1 MRIQKLII
9 PTPFPV
15 GPINIYLVAEDPITL
30 IDTGPKTDE
39 AIAALTSQ
47 LKNLGFRIEDIQR
60 IILTHTHED
69 HCGLANWLQQ
79 ISGAPVYVHEW
90 EQHNLSDRGRTR
102 VDRNLLEQAGVTTE
116 ELDQMSQ
123 HYAQVKSYAEAVS
136 NLKTYRD
143 EHEFEFTSGALSVV
157 HTPGHTPGS
166 SCLWRAAT
174 RTLIAGDTVLKT
186 ITPNPVLNVD
196 PNNKS
201 RRFPALIKYLNS
213 ITHLQTLIPTLI
225 HTSHGDD
232 VLDFDEYVARLRKH
246 TYERQTK
253 VLSLIPKDG
262 INAHE
267 MAYLLFP
274 RVKDASRFL
283 AVSEAIAHLD
293 LAVSEGKLRIENRDK
308 IDVFLLK
315 AEARA

>member
-1 MRIQKLII
+1 MRIEKLII

-39 AIAALTSQ
+39 SIAALISQ
-47 LKNLGFRIEDIQR
+47 IKQFGLRIEDIQR

-90 EQHNLSDRGRTR
+90 ERSNLAERGKTR
-102 VDRNLLEQAGVTTE
+102 INRNLLEKIGVTSE
-116 ELDQMSQ
+116 ELNQMEQ
-123 HYAQVKSYAEAVS
+123 HYVQVKSYAEAVE

-143 EHEFEFTSGALSVV
+143 EHEFEFASGALSVI

-196 PNNKS
+196 PRNNS
-201 RRFPALIKYLNS
+201 RRFPALISYLKS
-213 ITHLQTLIPTLI
+213 ITHLQTLAPTLI

-232 VLDFDEYVARLRKH
+232 VIDFDEYAARLRKH
-246 TYERQTK
+246 TAERQTK
-253 VLSLIPKDG
+253 VWSLIPNDG

-274 RVKDASRFL
+274 KVKDASRFL
-283 AVSEAIAHLD
+283 AVSETIAHLD
-293 LAVSEGKLRIENRDK
+293 LAVAEGKLRVECVDK
-308 IDVFLLK
+308 IDRFFRV
-315 AEARA
+315 

>member
-1 MRIQKLII
+1 MRIKKLFI

-39 AIAALTSQ
+39 AIAALIFQ
-47 LKNLGFRIEDIQR
+47 IKQAGFRVEDIQR

-79 ISGAPVYVHEW
+79 ASGAPVYVHEW
-90 EQHNLSDRGRTR
+90 EKHNLAERGKTR
-102 VDRNLLEQAGVTTE
+102 VDRNLLEKAGVTNE
-116 ELDQMSQ
+116 EIEQMEQ
-123 HYAQVKSYAEAVS
+123 HYAQVKSYAEAVE

-143 EHEFEFTSGALSVV
+143 EHEFEFTSGSLSVV

-196 PNNKS
+196 PGNIS
-201 RRFPALIKYLNS
+201 RRFPALIKYLQS
-213 ITHLQTLIPTLI
+213 ITRLQTLAPTLI

-232 VLDFDEYVARLRKH
+232 VSDFDEYVARLRKH
-246 TYERQTK
+246 TYNRQTK
-253 VLSLIPKDG
+253 LLSLIPNDG

-267 MAYLLFP
+267 MAYLLLP
-274 RVKDASRFL
+274 KVSDASRFL
-283 AVSEAIAHLD
+283 AVSETIAHLD
-293 LAVSEGKLRIENRDK
+293 LAVSEGNLRMECVDK
-308 IDVFLLK
+308 IDRFV
-315 AEARA
+315 RA

>member
-1 MRIQKLII
+1 MRIHKLII

-15 GPINIYLVAEDPITL
+15 GPINIYLIAEDPITL

-39 AIAALTSQ
+39 AIVALTSQ
-47 LKNLGFRIEDIQR
+47 LKQFGFRIEDIQR

-69 HCGLANWLQQ
+69 HCGLAYFLQQ
-79 ISGAPVYVHEW
+79 ASGATVYVHEW
-90 EQHNLSDRGRTR
+90 ERNNLAERGKTR
-102 VDRNLLEQAGVTTE
+102 INKNLLEKAGVTNE
-116 ELDQMSQ
+116 EIEQMSQ
-123 HYAQVKSYAEAVS
+123 HYAQVKSYAEAVE

-143 EHEFEFTSGALSVV
+143 EHEFEFASGALSVI

-196 PNNKS
+196 PRNNS
-201 RRFPALIKYLNS
+201 RRFPALINYLKS
-213 ITHLQTLIPTLI
+213 ITRLQTLAPTLI

-232 VLDFDEYVARLRKH
+232 VSDFDEYVARLRKH
-246 TYERQTK
+246 TYNRQAK
-253 VLSLIPKDG
+253 LLSLIPSEG

-274 RVKDASRFL
+274 KVSDASRFL
-283 AVSEAIAHLD
+283 AVSETIAHLD
-293 LAVSEGKLRIENRDK
+293 LAVSEGNLQMEVIDGTERFFKFK
-308 IDVFLLK
+308 I
-315 AEARA
+315 

>member
-1 MRIQKLII
+1 MRLKKLII

-47 LKNLGFRIEDIQR
+47 IKQLGFRVEDIQR

-69 HCGLANWLQQ
+69 HCGLANLLQQ
-79 ISGAPVYVHEW
+79 ASGAPVYVHEW
-90 EQHNLSDRGRTR
+90 EKHNLAERGKTR
-102 VDRNLLEQAGVTTE
+102 VDRNLLEKAGVTNE
-116 ELDQMSQ
+116 EIEQMSQ
-123 HYAQVKSYAEAVS
+123 HYAQVKSYAEAVE
-136 NLKTYRD
+136 NLITYRD
-143 EHEFEFTSGALSVV
+143 EHEFEFASGALSVI

-166 SCLWRAAT
+166 SCLWRVAT
-174 RTLIAGDTVLKT
+174 RTLIAGDTILKT

-196 PNNKS
+196 PRNNS
-201 RRFPALIKYLNS
+201 HRFPALINYLKS
-213 ITHLQTLIPTLI
+213 ITRLQTLAPTLI

-232 VLDFDEYVARLRKH
+232 VSDFDEYVARLRKH
-246 TYERQTK
+246 TYNRQTK
-253 VLSLIPKDG
+253 LLSLIPKEG

-274 RVKDASRFL
+274 KVSDASRFL
-283 AVSEAIAHLD
+283 AVSETIAHLD
-293 LAVSEGKLRIENRDK
+293 LAVAEGKLRIECVDK
-308 IDVFLLK
+308 IDRFFRV
-315 AEARA
+315 

>member
-47 LKNLGFRIEDIQR
+47 IKQFGIRIDAIQR
-60 IILTHTHED
+60 VILTHTHED

-79 ISGAPVYVHEW
+79 VSGAPVYVHEW
-90 EQHNLSDRGRTR
+90 ERSNLAERGKTR
-102 VDRNLLEQAGVTTE
+102 INRNLLEKIGVTSE
-116 ELDQMSQ
+116 ELMPMEQ
-123 HYAQVKSYAEAVS
+123 HYAQVKSYAEAVE

-143 EHEFEFTSGALSVV
+143 EYEFEFASGSLSVV

-196 PNNKS
+196 PRNNS
-201 RRFPALIKYLNS
+201 RRFPALINYLQS
-213 ITHLQTLIPTLI
+213 IARLQTLAPTLI

-232 VLDFDEYVARLRKH
+232 VVDFDEYAARLRTH
-246 TYERQTK
+246 TAERQKK
-253 VLSLIPKDG
+253 VLSLIPNDG
-262 INAHE
+262 INAQE
-267 MAYLLFP
+267 LAYLLFP
-274 RVKDASRFL
+274 KVKDASRFL

-293 LAVSEGKLRIENRDK
+293 LAVAERKLRMENFENIER
-308 IDVFLLK
+308 FF
-315 AEARA
+315 RS

>member
-1 MRIQKLII
+1 MRIKKLII

-39 AIAALTSQ
+39 AIAVLTSNIKQ
-47 LKNLGFRIEDIQR
+47 LGFRIADIQR
-60 IILTHTHED
+60 MILTHTHED

-79 ISGAPVYVHEW
+79 ASGAPVYVHEW
-90 EQHNLSDRGRTR
+90 ERHNLAERGKTR
-102 VDRNLLEQAGVTTE
+102 VDRNLLEKAGVTTE
-116 ELDQMSQ
+116 EMEQMTQ
-123 HYAQVKSYAEAVS
+123 HYAQVKNYAEAVTD
-136 NLKTYRD
+136 LKTYRD
-143 EHEFEFTSGALSVV
+143 EHEFEFASGSLSVV

-166 SCLWRAAT
+166 SCLWRTAT

-196 PNNKS
+196 PTNKS
-201 RRFPALIKYLNS
+201 HRFPALINYLQS
-213 ITHLQTLIPTLI
+213 ISRLQTLAPTLI

-246 TYERQTK
+246 TSERQAK
-253 VLSLIPKDG
+253 VLSLIPNDG

-274 RVKDASRFL
+274 KVKDASRFL

-293 LAVSEGKLRIENRDK
+293 LAVAEGNLRMENLDN
-308 IDVFLLK
+308 IDRFF
-315 AEARA
+315 RI

>member
-1 MRIQKLII
+1 MRIEKLII

-39 AIAALTSQ
+39 SIAALISQ
-47 LKNLGFRIEDIQR
+47 IKQFGLRIEDIQR

-90 EQHNLSDRGRTR
+90 ERSNLAERGKTR
-102 VDRNLLEQAGVTTE
+102 INRNLLEKIGVTSE
-116 ELDQMSQ
+116 ELNQMEQ
-123 HYAQVKSYAEAVS
+123 HYVQVKSYAEAVE

-143 EHEFEFTSGALSVV
+143 EHEFEFASGALSVI

-196 PNNKS
+196 PRNNS
-201 RRFPALIKYLNS
+201 RRFPALISYLKS
-213 ITHLQTLIPTLI
+213 ITHLQTLAPTLI

-232 VLDFDEYVARLRKH
+232 VIDFDEYAARLRKH
-246 TYERQTK
+246 TAERQTK
-253 VLSLIPKDG
+253 VLSLIPNDG
-262 INAHE
+262 INAQE
-267 MAYLLFP
+267 IAYLLFP
-274 RVKDASRFL
+274 KVKDASRFL
-283 AVSEAIAHLD
+283 AVSETIAHLD
-293 LAVSEGKLRIENRDK
+293 LAVADGKLRMENLDK
-308 IDVFLLK
+308 IDRFFRV
-315 AEARA
+315 

>member
-1 MRIQKLII
+1 MRIHKLII

-15 GPINIYLVAEDPITL
+15 GPINIYLIAEDPITL

-39 AIAALTSQ
+39 AIAALTFQ
-47 LKNLGFRIEDIQR
+47 IKQFGFRIEDIQR

-90 EQHNLSDRGRTR
+90 ERSNLAERGKTR
-102 VDRNLLEQAGVTTE
+102 INKNLLEKIGVTTE
-116 ELDQMSQ
+116 ELNQMEQ
-123 HYAQVKSYAEAVS
+123 HYAQVKSYAEAVE

-143 EHEFEFTSGALSVV
+143 EHEFEFASGSLSVV

-186 ITPNPVLNVD
+186 ITPNPVLNID
-196 PNNKS
+196 PKDNS
-201 RRFPALIKYLNS
+201 RRFPALINYLKS
-213 ITHLQTLIPTLI
+213 IIHLQTLAPTLI

-232 VLDFDEYVARLRKH
+232 VSDFDEYVSRLRKH
-246 TYERQTK
+246 TYNRQTK
-253 VLSLIPKDG
+253 VLSLIPSEG

-267 MAYLLFP
+267 LAFLLFP
-274 RVKDASRFL
+274 KVSDASRFL
-283 AVSEAIAHLD
+283 AVSETIAHLD
-293 LAVSEGKLRIENRDK
+293 LAVSEENLRMEI
-308 IDVFLLK
+308 IDGSEHFFRFK
-315 AEARA
+315 N